1 MDPPFG
7 SFNKVHSK
15 RLKEMCI
22 YIRYSMSIIEKAFHY
37 EENEIS
43 VIKCRDK
50 IWFRGKDIAQALG
63 YEKTR
68 DAILK
73 HVDDDDKSILEDI
86 RRGPQI
92 RAPFKNE
99 QGGSIFINESGL
111 YNLIFRSKLESAK
124 AFKRWVTK
132 DVLPSIR
139 KTGRYDY
146 CIDHKYNNMLTFKI
160 ENKMDLHVK
169 VISFLEKRYPHSLF
183 TVTLGENQD
192 TVHKRIDSFKKGY
205 LRGSPDLIINNL
217 HKHYTGFCIESKSP
231 KGNGVLSPDQ
241 SMMLRQYQNNG
252 FKTLVSNDY
261 DQIIEQVIEYFRNV
275 RIKCSYCPRRFIS
288 SQS

>member
-1 MDPPFG
+1 
-7 SFNKVHSK
+7 
-15 RLKEMCI
+15 
-22 YIRYSMSIIEKAFHY
+22 MSIIEKVFHY

-43 VIKCRDK
+43 VIKCIDE
-50 IWFRGKDIAQALG
+50 IWFRGKGIAKALG

-68 DAILK
+68 NAILK
-73 HVDDDDKSILEDI
+73 HVEDEDKSSLEDI

-111 YNLIFRSKLESAK
+111 YSLIFGSRLESARN
-124 AFKRWVTK
+124 FKKWVTK

-146 CIDHKYNNMLTFKI
+146 CLDHKYNYTLTFKI
-160 ENKMDLHVK
+160 ENEMDLHVK
-169 VISFLEKRYPHSLF
+169 MVSFLKKRYPHSLF

-205 LRGSPDLIINNL
+205 FPGFPDLIINNL
-217 HKHYTGFCIESKSP
+217 HKHYSGFAIEMKSP

-241 SMMLRQYQNNG
+241 SMIL
-252 FKTLVSNDY
+252 
-261 DQIIEQVIEYFRNV
+261 
-275 RIKCSYCPRRFIS
+275 
-288 SQS
+288 